1 MGKRSRSKREAQA
14 TRPERP
20 VTPDSALSTQHSAL
34 AWMIAAG
41 LAIAVL
47 VIYAQVVNHDFV
59 NFDDPD
65 YVVTN
70 PHVATGLTGANVAWA
85 FSHAYMS
92 NWHPLTWISHMV
104 DVPLFGMNGGRHAL
118 VSVIWHAINSVLLF
132 FVLRRATQRLWPSA
146 VVAALFALHPLH
158 VESVAW
164 ISERKDVL
172 SAFFFLLALWFY
184 LTRVIPSAARDPLRQ
199 RDGDPSPSARLGMTL
214 TFAAFACALMAKP
227 MAITFPFVLLLLD
240 WWPLGRWAPR
250 AWPQLKALPVET
262 TPLSVLIPISAIV
275 TRLAQE
281 EAFTPRALP
290 FRLANA
296 ALSYVAYLWKT
307 IWPVELAI
315 FYPYRTNM
323 SSALALVAAVFLIA
337 VTWLVLRVRDRFP
350 YLAVGWLWYAGM
362 LVPVIGIV
370 QVGQQS
376 MADRYTYLPLIG
388 IFIAVVWLALDLIP
402 DRPSLAVAAAVVVA
416 ACAFLSFKQL
426 GYWRDSFA
434 LFNHAAEVEPRGRVP
449 HQNLGAA
456 YLTKLDYTSAANQF
470 RQVIALNDGDDNA
483 HVGLGIALAGLGDRA
498 GARREYEK
506 GMALNP
512 NNAEAYRNL
521 GRLELAEG
529 NREAALQH
537 LQKAAAMKPNDAT
550 LAALAAARGDD
561 ADAIRRYREAAEKN
575 PNDAE
580 VRNDLGALLARK
592 GGSDAEA
599 LQQYEAALRQSP
611 DNYDAHMNLG
621 ALLSRMDRNDEAAK
635 HFASAAQLRPKLSEP
650 HVYLAI
656 LYANMGRFADAAKEV
671 RAAGAIDPAGA
682 NQQFTNAV
690 RIA

>member
-1 MGKRSRSKREAQA
+1 MAIAAALAIVVIVVFAQA
-14 TRPERP
+14 AR
-20 VTPDSALSTQHSAL
+20 
-34 AWMIAAG
+34 
-41 LAIAVL
+41 
-47 VIYAQVVNHDFV
+47 HDFI

-70 PHVATGLTGANVAWA
+70 PHVSTGLTGANIVWA
-85 FSHAYMS
+85 FTHSHAS

-104 DVPLFGMNGGRHAL
+104 DVSLFGLNGGKHAL
-118 VSVIWHAINSVLLF
+118 VSVLWHAINSVLLF
-132 FVLRRATQRLWPSA
+132 FVLRRATKSTWPSA
-146 VVAALFALHPLH
+146 VVASLFALHPLH

-172 SAFFFLLALWFY
+172 SAFFFFLGIWFY
-184 LTRVIPSAARDPLRQ
+184 LGRKLW
-199 RDGDPSPSARLGMTL
+199 LTL
-214 TFAAFACALMAKP
+214 AAFACALMAKP
-227 MAITFPFVLLLLD
+227 MAITFPFVLLLMD
-240 WWPLGRWAPR
+240 WWPLGRWSPR
-250 AWPQLKALPVET
+250 EWPKLK
-262 TPLSVLIPISAIV
+262 PLLIEKIPLFVLLPISAFI
-275 TRLAQE
+275 TSAAQQ
-281 EAFTPRALP
+281 EAMTPLALP

-296 ALSYVAYLWKT
+296 ALSYVAYIAKT
-307 IWPVELAI
+307 VWPLDLAI
-315 FYPYRTNM
+315 FYPYRTTM
-323 SSALALVAAVFLIA
+323 SSALATAAFVLLA
-337 VTWLVLRVRDRFP
+337 VITFVVLRFAGRFP
-350 YLAVGWLWYAGM
+350 YLAVGWLWYVGM
-362 LVPVIGIV
+362 LVPVIGVV

-388 IFIAVVWLALDLIP
+388 IFIAVVWLAIDLVP

-416 ACAFLSFKQL
+416 ACAVLSYRQI

-470 RQVIALNDGDDNA
+470 RQVIALNAADDNA
-483 HVGLGIALAGLGDRA
+483 HIGLGVALAGLGDRA
-498 GARREYEK
+498 AARREYDK
-506 GMALNP
+506 AMALNP

-521 GRLELAEG
+521 GRLELADG
-529 NREAALQH
+529 NREAALKL

-550 LAALAAARGDD
+550 MAALAAARGDD
-561 ADAIRRYREAAEKN
+561 AEAIRRYREAAEKN

-580 VRNDLGALLARK
+580 ARNDLGALLARK
-592 GGSDAEA
+592 GSDAEA
-599 LQQYEAALRQSP
+599 LQQYEAALRTAP

-621 ALLSRMDRNDEAAK
+621 ALLSRMDRNAEAAQ
-635 HFASAAQLRPKLSEP
+635 HFAAAAQQRPKLSEP

-656 LYANMGRFADAAKEV
+656 LYANMGRFADAVREA

-690 RIA
+690 RIPFKETNLQEYLGFLEQKAR

>member
-1 MGKRSRSKREAQA
+1 
-14 TRPERP
+14 
-20 VTPDSALSTQHSAL
+20 
-34 AWMIAAG
+34 MIAAG

-104 DVPLFGMNGGRHAL
+104 DVSLFGMNGGRHAL

-240 WWPLGRWAPR
+240 WWPLGRWSPR
-250 AWPQLKALPVET
+250 EWPKLKPLLVEKI
-262 TPLSVLIPISAIV
+262 PLFVLIPISAIV

-281 EAFTPRALP
+281 EAVTPLALP

-416 ACAFLSFKQL
+416 ACAFLTFKQL

-434 LFNHAAEVEPRGRVP
+434 LFSHAAEVEPRGRVP

-690 RIA
+690 RIPFKETNLQEYLGFLEQKAAGRG

>member
-1 MGKRSRSKREAQA
+1 MGKRSRSKREVRAVEA
-14 TRPERP
+14 AAPAPRVVAVPADNR
-20 VTPDSALSTQHSAL
+20 L
-34 AWMIAAG
+34 AMAIAA
-41 LAIAVL
+41 AIAIVVL
-47 VIYAQVVNHDFV
+47 IVFAQVNAHDFV

-70 PHVATGLTGANVAWA
+70 PHVATGLSGANVAWA
-85 FSHAYMS
+85 FTHAYMS
-92 NWHPLTWISHMV
+92 NWHPLTWISHMI
-104 DVPLFGMNGGRHAL
+104 DVSLFGMNGGRHAL

-146 VVAALFALHPLH
+146 VVALLFALHPLH

-184 LTRVIPSAARDPLRQ
+184 LGRKLW
-199 RDGDPSPSARLGMTL
+199 L

-240 WWPLGRWAPR
+240 WWPLQRWSPR
-250 AWPQLKALPVET
+250 EWPKLKPLLVEKI
-262 TPLSVLIPISAIV
+262 PLFVLIPISAII

-281 EAFTPRALP
+281 EAVTPLALP

-307 IWPVELAI
+307 IWPVELSI

-323 SSALALVAAVFLIA
+323 SSALALAAVVFLIA
-337 VTWLVLRVRDRFP
+337 VTALILRFANRFP
-350 YLAVGWLWYAGM
+350 YLAVGWLWYVGM
-362 LVPVIGIV
+362 LVPVIGVV

-388 IFIAVVWLALDLIP
+388 IFIAVVWLALDLIR
-402 DRPSLAVAAAVVVA
+402 DKPSLAVAAAVVVA
-416 ACAFLSFKQL
+416 ACTFLTYKQL

-434 LFNHAAEVEPRGRVP
+434 LFTHAAEVEPRGRVP

-456 YLTKLDYTSAANQF
+456 YLAKLDYTSAANQF
-470 RQVIALNDGDDNA
+470 RQAIALFDGDDNA
-483 HVGLGIALAGLGDRA
+483 HVGLGIALAGLGDHA

-506 GMALNP
+506 AMALNA
-512 NNAEAYRNL
+512 NNAEAHRNL

-529 NREAALQH
+529 NRDAALQH

-550 LAALAAARGDD
+550 FAALAAARGDD

-580 VRNDLGALLARK
+580 LRNDLGALLARK

-621 ALLSRMDRNDEAAK
+621 ALLSRMDRNDDAAK
-635 HFASAAQLRPKLSEP
+635 HFAAAAQLRPKLSEP
-650 HVYLAI
+650 HIYLAI
-656 LYANMGRFADAAKEV
+656 LYANLSRFADAAREV

-690 RIA
+690 RIPFKETNL